1 MHIYKNKIT
10 CTAYSSDG
18 SIYEVTP
25 ESVIQVESAEDIRKA
40 VRYALKQ
47 GKSITPRG
55 GGTGLTGGALG
66 DGVIID
72 FGLLKDIIEIDR
84 ERMTVLTQVGI
95 IFEELNTELER
106 YDLFFPPDPSSG

>member
-72 FGLLKDIIEIDR
+72 FG
-84 ERMTVLTQVGI
+84 RMISFSRPILPRATPARSAVCWQITHPEQGRS
-95 IFEELNTELER
+95 NM
-106 YDLFFPPDPSSG
+106 G